1 MADQVVDTSEMSLR
15 DLREEIMAISNRTR
29 TPRELSITLLTFG
42 YKYGIPFDTD
52 LVFDVRFLPNPYFI
66 SELKH
71 KTGLDDAVRDFV
83 LGKSETRSFLEE
95 YFRFLKYLVPR
106 YREEGRAYLT
116 IGIGCTGGRH
126 RSVVIAR
133 ATADFL
139 KEQGCRVTMRN
150 RDVQGD

>member
-1 MADQVVDTSEMSLR
+1 MTETLF
-15 DLREEIMAISNRTR
+15 ISSVQ
-29 TPRELSITLLTFG
+29 RELAAERRAI
-42 YKYGIPFDTD
+42 
-52 LVFDVRFLPNPYFI
+52 
-66 SELKH
+66 
-71 KTGLDDAVRDFV
+71 RDFV